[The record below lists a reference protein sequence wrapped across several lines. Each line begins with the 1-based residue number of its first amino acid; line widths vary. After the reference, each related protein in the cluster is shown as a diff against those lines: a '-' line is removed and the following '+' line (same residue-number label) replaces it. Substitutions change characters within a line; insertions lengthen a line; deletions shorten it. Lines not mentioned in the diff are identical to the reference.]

1 MARCLNDDERM
12 IVSDRLENAGAVVS
26 FLNAACCC
34 LCERE
39 QPLGAE
45 DIFGMT
51 LVYRWLEEDLKSLQK
66 FILPPRT

>member
-1 MARCLNDDERM
+1 MARTLNNDDIM
-12 IVSDRLENAGAVVS
+12 IVSDKLENAEAVVS

-39 QPLGAE
+39 QPLTSE

-51 LVYRWLEEDLKSLQK
+51 LVYQWLQQDLKSLQD
-66 FILPPRT
+66 FIRVGQ